1 VVAVRRA
8 GRIRHG
14 RGSKATLSA
23 SDYPALFDGKDLDPV
38 VAKEDVIAYRLA
50 DQGARDGRDIG
61 DRSRSRIGFVF
72 PDYPERLPP
81 AVVANERHPGTERDR
96 VALDRI
102 RHQLSGPET
111 LREIPH
117 VPRRRGDRVA
127 ARPPARRGRSP

>member
-1 VVAVRRA
+1 VVAVPEEDHIHHRRGIEA
-8 GRIRHG
+8 IAVARDH
-14 RGSKATLSA
+14 
-23 SDYPALFDGKDLDPV
+23 PALFDGKDLDPV

-96 VALDRI
+96 VAFNRI
-102 RHQLSGPET
+102 RHQLSGP
-111 LREIPH
+111 
-117 VPRRRGDRVA
+117 
-127 ARPPARRGRSP
+127 